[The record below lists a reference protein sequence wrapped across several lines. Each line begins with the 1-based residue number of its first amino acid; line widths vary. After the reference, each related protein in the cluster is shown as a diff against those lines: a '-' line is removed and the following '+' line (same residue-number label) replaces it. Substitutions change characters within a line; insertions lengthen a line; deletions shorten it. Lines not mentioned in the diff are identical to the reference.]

1 MSATQSPQMPQAP
14 MGEPPREARN
24 GLGITGFVLGLIGLV
39 FSWMPFIGVISWP
52 LVALGLI
59 FSILGLVR
67 VKNRQATNK
76 GMSIAGLVV
85 SVLGIGVAVV
95 MFIVTTV
102 AVNEV
107 TEEANREVTVQY
119 EVTGDA
125 PSAEVVYSSFGGG
138 NYSTN
143 TETVNQLPWNEE
155 LTTSGF
161 FKGGDLRVVVGAG
174 GGSVTCKVTV
184 DGEVVKT
191 AEAEGAAGV
200 ANCNGFGS

>member
-1 MSATQSPQMPQAP
+1 MSATQSPQMPPAP
-14 MGEPPREARN
+14 TEEPAREARN
-24 GLGITGFVLGLIGLV
+24 GLGITGFVLGLVGLL
-39 FSWMPFIGVISWP
+39 FSWIPFIGVIAWP
-52 LVALGLI
+52 LVVLGLI
-59 FSILGLVR
+59 FSILGLLR
-67 VKNRQATNK
+67 VKNLKATNK

-85 SVLGIGVAVV
+85 SVLGLGVAIV
-95 MFIVTTV
+95 MLIVTSQ

-125 PSAEVVYSSFGGG
+125 SGVEVVYSTFGGG

-143 TETVNQLPWNEE
+143 TASVDKLPWSEE
-155 LTTSGF
+155 LTTKGL

-174 GGSVTCKVTV
+174 GGSAACKVTV

-191 AEAEGAAGV
+191 AEAEGVGGV
-200 ANCNGFGS
+200 ANCNGFAE